1 MRGFDT
7 PAGRLTA
14 LKGVSLQTT
23 SGEFV
28 ALVGKSGSGK
38 SVLMRLLAGLDR
50 PTSGRVDVHGV
61 SLNALGDA
69 ALTRWRRECVGVLLQ
84 DHPLFSSLTVLDNV
98 RLPMDFAA
106 ALPRAERAEQA
117 RERLALVGML
127 NHAAAR
133 PASLSVGQR
142 RRVALAQALANDPP
156 LLLAD
161 EPTQDLDSVRAAA
174 VFGLFRR
181 LAEAGKSVVMATRDY
196 DLATQADR
204 TVLVSD
210 GLIVNQ
216 YVAEAF
222 PKLDPLQL
230 SSAAEH
236 LRPRRY
242 AAGQIVVRQG
252 ERADRFYIIV
262 SGRAE
267 VFLERP
273 DEAPVILTTLQ
284 PGEYFGE
291 IGVLRGG
298 KRTASVRASLD
309 DGLDVLSLGRDA
321 LLQVL
326 KRSEATHAQIERSI
340 DERLLPP
347 VDVTIS

>member
-1 MRGFDT
+1 
-7 PAGRLTA
+7 LTA
-14 LKGVSLQTT
+14 LKGVSLETT
-23 SGEFV
+23 AGEFV

-38 SVLMRLLAGLDR
+38 SVLMRLLGGLDR
-50 PTSGRVDVHGV
+50 PTSGRVEVNGV
-61 SLNALGDA
+61 DLNGLSA
-69 ALTRWRRECVGVLLQ
+69 AELTRWRRARVGVLLQ
-84 DHPLFSSLTVLDNV
+84 DHPLFASLSVLDNV
-98 RLPMDFAA
+98 RLPMDFASA
-106 ALPRAERAEQA
+106 HPRAERAEQA

-127 NHAAAR
+127 NHAAAS
-133 PASLSVGQR
+133 PARLSVGQR

-161 EPTQDLDSVRAAA
+161 EPTQGLDSVRAAA

-181 LAEAGKSVVMATRDY
+181 LADAGKTVIMATRDY
-196 DLATQADR
+196 DLAASADR

-230 SSAAEH
+230 SSAAER

-242 AAGQIVVRQG
+242 AAGQLVVRQG

-262 SGRAE
+262 SGHAE

-273 DEAPVILTTLQ
+273 SEAPVLLTTLQ

-298 KRTASVRASLD
+298 RRTASVRASLD

-326 KRSEATHAQIERSI
+326 ERSEATEAQIQRSI
-340 DERLLPP
+340 GERLDSDATQP
-347 VDVTIS
+347 